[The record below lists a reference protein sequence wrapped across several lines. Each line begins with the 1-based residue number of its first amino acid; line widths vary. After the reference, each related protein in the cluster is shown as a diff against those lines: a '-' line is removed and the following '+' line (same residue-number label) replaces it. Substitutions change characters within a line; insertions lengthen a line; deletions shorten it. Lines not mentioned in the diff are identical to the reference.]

1 MFQELLG
8 TGFVSWL
15 IARRPGRSSSGS
27 WRSQLC
33 VQHGGDTCV
42 CCVQVASVVIG
53 CRFGITEHF
62 VDMRRALAGSWV
74 LDEIDLE
81 MLEEATAKRQ
91 DLLLTIG
98 DVGDE
103 YR

>member
-1 MFQELLG
+1 M
-8 TGFVSWL
+8 
-15 IARRPGRSSSGS
+15 
-27 WRSQLC
+27 
-33 VQHGGDTCV
+33 
-42 CCVQVASVVIG
+42 VIG

-91 DLLLTIG
+91 DLLLTISVLDWAALDSG
-98 DVGDE
+98 EPLRDAT
-103 YR
+103 

>member
-1 MFQELLG
+1 M
-8 TGFVSWL
+8 
-15 IARRPGRSSSGS
+15 AP
-27 WRSQLC
+27 
-33 VQHGGDTCV
+33 
-42 CCVQVASVVIG
+42 
-53 CRFGITEHF
+53 
-62 VDMRRALAGSWV
+62 VDMRGALAGSWV